1 MELQQNL
8 ASVVQ
13 LAAKSRHMDLR
24 KKDSVF
30 TGHPEASLQEQG
42 RLEEAE
48 TQAKQLLDKVLAS
61 DGFQTPRSWEESIED
76 ECLLWSVAVQDLLQ
90 GLEKL
95 SRRLGLFLR
104 PLRQAVR
111 DQQGLQEG
119 LAQAADVSQRL
130 QEAVRLSCLLCADE
144 QVKGKISFLCGE
156 VHVFTDT
163 LLDVAQILASSPKP
177 SPSLSTRFEL
187 LCLELTLQARAL
199 TGHLSSIN
207 TVYEHA
213 I

>member
-13 LAAKSRHMDLR
+13 LAAKSGPMDLR

-30 TGHPEASLQEQG
+30 TGHPEASLQAKG

-95 SRRLGLFLR
+95 SRRLGLFL
-104 PLRQAVR
+104 L
-111 DQQGLQEG
+111 
-119 LAQAADVSQRL
+119 
-130 QEAVRLSCLLCADE
+130 
-144 QVKGKISFLCGE
+144 FL
-156 VHVFTDT
+156 
-163 LLDVAQILASSPKP
+163 
-177 SPSLSTRFEL
+177 
-187 LCLELTLQARAL
+187 
-199 TGHLSSIN
+199 
-207 TVYEHA
+207 
-213 I
+213 